1 MKKIPMRPPIIAILI
16 TLILVLSG
24 CESTGVETASK
35 TKSDMAG
42 MSRADL
48 ERLIRTNV
56 VHLPYDESETGFKWR
71 IGFLLDSETIIGPLA
86 AHLGGF
92 GYSAEVSGSSSF
104 IVATVE
110 GKGEWDSSSLRARRL
125 NECSF
130 SSKLDPPNE
139 EAATLKIGSPAN
151 YLDGPVIIAS
161 QTEERAFFRTGT
173 LTDLFR
179 DADSGETYLKIS
191 IRASSGDI
199 GGFVLGPDGNLLGVV
214 CDSDLTSKDGLSIV
228 ALSAPDFIAHLG
240 GKGRLDNSG
249 SGNSSRSSQSD
260 SDICRFALS
269 TKDGIP
275 NWDVRNFTR
284 NSVNEAKHRGLT
296 PEDCAKLLG
305 R

>member
-86 AHLGGF
+86 AT
-92 GYSAEVSGSSSF
+92 AEGRF
-104 IVATVE
+104 IVATVYR
-110 GKGEWDSSSLRARRL
+110 KGEWDGSRIRTRRL

-130 SSKLDPPNE
+130 TSKLGPPNK
-139 EAATLKIGSPAN
+139 EAAALKIGSPEN

-161 QTEERAFFRTGT
+161 NSKIAERTIARTGI
-173 LTDLFR
+173 LTGFFT

-214 CDSDLTSKDGLSIV
+214 CDSALTSKDELSIT
-228 ALSAPDFIAHLG
+228 ALSAPDFIAQLEANG
-240 GKGRLDNSG
+240 E
-249 SGNSSRSSQSD
+249 SGNEPGVPEHY
-260 SDICRFALS
+260 LS
-269 TKDGIP
+269 END
-275 NWDVRNFTR
+275 F
-284 NSVNEAKHRGLT
+284 
-296 PEDCAKLLG
+296 
-305 R
+305 